1 MTDRTSGVGVVGTER
16 ARCVLVRHGEST
28 WNAEHRWAGQA
39 DPPLTDNGRA
49 AAFRLAKAVA
59 TEGFAVVAS
68 SPLQRALETANIIAK
83 HLDLP
88 APTVIH
94 DLRERHAGVWTGKT
108 SAEIEAQ
115 YPGELQ
121 AWRGGAVV
129 SPPQSEN
136 WAVFSQRAQEALVLL
151 SKGPATIVVAH
162 QGVIRVAEAELGAH
176 TTEVAGLSLW
186 WLH

>member
-1 MTDRTSGVGVVGTER
+1 MTDRTSSVGVVGTER

-49 AAFRLAKAVA
+49 AAFRLAKTVA

-83 HLDLP
+83 MAVGIADDALSTYAVAHRQQIAIAP
-88 APTVIH
+88 AMNWSMLQHPTVVQN
-94 DLRERHAGVWTGKT
+94 LARKT
-108 SAEIEAQ
+108 RRPRSRQ
-115 YPGELQ
+115 
-121 AWRGGAVV
+121 
-129 SPPQSEN
+129 
-136 WAVFSQRAQEALVLL
+136 
-151 SKGPATIVVAH
+151 GPATIVVAH

-176 TTEVAGLSLW
+176 ATEVDGLSLW
-186 WLH
+186 WLEPS